1 MKKLH
6 KCLPSELAQM
16 VFIDKD
22 FETDE
27 IERFVTNSDDKK
39 SIVTKLNGTDYD
51 LFLWLIYHTH
61 KQYNHDGS
69 TSFEFTYSDVKNIL
83 SNMDTTAIKKS
94 LKKINDIQILS
105 NYLQSYGAKEV
116 LLVKPFEIEI
126 IESDKIINDKNISY
140 GFTVTTSK
148 EFIQWFNN
156 PTPNVDVNYKIIY
169 NLNRMAKLLY
179 VLLRDA
185 YGGYHNAKNRYRNID
200 IKRLR
205 HLMNVYNPKVS
216 NSSFMVEI
224 KKAIK
229 EINEYSDLT
238 ISNPT
243 SKKKKDIHKGTSE
256 ILSIHFTIV
265 WDKNKNYTKSKK
277 TKDKNTSDKP
287 GKEPQIKS
295 ADSLSPKQT
304 LEDYINTRVEKEFE
318 KSKHGGIK
326 NIGAYKGKIKKDLI
340 ANGINFEYELVSR
353 LNDEKEKLK
362 ASVPNDGQ
370 PYMIVFKDDTNPHN
384 NFYINNEYKFVN
396 SSLVETVT
404 NSAEE
409 SLIFID
415 DYEFEL
421 YFDKQMC
428 DESDKFRVSRF
439 VIA

>member
-6 KCLPSELAQM
+6 KCFPSELAQM
-16 VFIDKD
+16 VFIDKN

-27 IERFVTNSDDKK
+27 IEKFVTNSDDKK
-39 SIVTKLNGTDYD
+39 NIVTKLNGTDYD

-61 KQYNHDGS
+61 KQYSDDGS

-94 LKKINDIQILS
+94 LKNINDIQILS

-126 IESDKIINDKNISY
+126 IESEKIINDKNISY

-148 EFIQWFNN
+148 EFMQWFNN
-156 PTPNVDVNYKIIY
+156 PNPNVDVNYKIIY

-185 YGGYHNAKNRYRNID
+185 YGGYHNAKKRYRNID

-224 KKAIK
+224 KKAIN

-243 SKKKKDIHKGTSE
+243 SKTRTNIHKGTSE

-277 TKDKNTSDKP
+277 TKDKNTSNKLD
-287 GKEPQIKS
+287 KEPQTTS
-295 ADSLSPKQT
+295 TDSSSPKQT
-304 LEDYINTRVEKEFE
+304 LEDYINTRVENEFE

-362 ASVPNDGQ
+362 ATVPNDGQ

-421 YFDKQMC
+421 YFDKQQC
-428 DESDKFRVSRF
+428 DESDKYRISRF
-439 VIA
+439 VFA